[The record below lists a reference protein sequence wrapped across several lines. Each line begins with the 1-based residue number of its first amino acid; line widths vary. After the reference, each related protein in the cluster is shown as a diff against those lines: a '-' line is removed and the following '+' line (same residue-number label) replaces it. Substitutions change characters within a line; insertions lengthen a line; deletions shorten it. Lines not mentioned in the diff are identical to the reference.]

1 MERGNYN
8 CDDIRRASKKTTV
21 NIFLPYK
28 TPILHG
34 AIKIIKDFTD
44 DKDDGVDYIN
54 LCKEIYK
61 YVNVQKECI
70 NPELRRTKEK
80 SFKKEWK
87 DIISG
92 LRQTLRSK
100 NISKICYWEGDTK
113 EDEKKYVLE
122 INDKFRKFCMEKK
135 KKETTVT
142 LHFDE
147 CMEYLEWVEGKKKEF
162 QSLDPGYMYIKSF
175 KEYFN
180 IRYNC
185 NYPWLL
191 NTAPD
196 VSCSKLTKVKAR
208 KKDNP
213 GKSVDDTQQASPDV
227 SKVSPVG
234 DIKVNSP
241 PPEPSSKVGD
251 ISIGKS
257 PNDSPEKTSTQI
269 TSSPDTDVDPQSN
282 ISSAIL
288 DGTAIIQKA
297 PIFQRFPYSHPNP
310 DDEYLKFLELFYS
323 HRNNL
328 DGQKITEDIREPIYT
343 KPISFPK
350 TYPTYVQSN
359 PIASIVTKRYDYIS
373 PKYTPVKHYPP
384 SFTHIQPFQ
393 SAISRAAKYTLNS
406 KPWKPFASFFDQEFP
421 PHPTLS
427 KKKMD
432 IVKIPL
438 PTPDPSLFRSPFMI
452 YFLYTT
458 FGLLFSKKTKKKLLK
473 RQLEIKKIR
482 EPPHFFN
489 IDNHSI
495 NVVPYENEIHE
506 DKNIYNQMII
516 QKRFLK
522 KNISIPQEKKSKK
535 KAIIDIH
542 MELFNE
548 SKNNEWELQK
558 NNFLE
563 ICLEEIM
570 TECNEI
576 CVNSNKG
583 DLIMKSISIK
593 NTKEEISFLWDKWAD
608 RYTHIWRNFKR
619 ENAFKV
625 LQYDWREEEKVY
637 LGKIQEENNILNE
650 KNKIPLVEVKKDIW
664 RKWIKK
670 QATLI
675 QQYKK
680 EQWFKSLVEQI
691 EDVSD
696 EYKKEETKDD
706 IFVLNIKELKNK
718 ENNEELYKL
727 DKYIFLIKAF
737 TQIFMMVLEECIKEE
752 SPEKTEFVLDNTIGK
767 LNKGKCQN
775 IKSHHAENTYEKSK
789 DHLEYNEMLEKDM
802 HKYKDSFKELME
814 GWTNKPDI
822 DINSIDDK
830 NKSDKWVEMTD
841 KNFLNPNDDTSENHI
856 NYIRE

>member
-1 MERGNYN
+1 MERGKYN
-8 CDDIRRASKKTTV
+8 CDDIQRVSKKNTV

-54 LCKEIYK
+54 LCEEIYK

-80 SFKKEWK
+80 LFNREWK
-87 DIISG
+87 NIING

-100 NISKICYWEGDTK
+100 GISKICYWEGDGK
-113 EDEKKYVLE
+113 ENEKRYVLQ

-135 KKETTVT
+135 KKETTFN
-142 LHFDE
+142 LYFKE

-162 QSLDPGYMYIKSF
+162 LSLDPGYMYIKSY
-175 KEYFN
+175 KEYFD

-196 VSCSKLTKVKAR
+196 ITCSKLTTVKAR
-208 KKDNP
+208 EKDIP
-213 GKSVDDTQQASPDV
+213 GKKVDDTQKASPDV
-227 SKVSPVG
+227 AKVSPVD

-241 PPEPSSKVGD
+241 PPETSSKVGD
-251 ISIGKS
+251 PIIGKS
-257 PNDSPEKTSTQI
+257 PNISPEKESTQI

-288 DGTAIIQKA
+288 DGTPIIQKA
-297 PIFQRFPYSHPNP
+297 PIFQPIPYSHPNP
-310 DDEYLKFLELFYS
+310 DDEYLKIQEFFYS
-323 HRNNL
+323 HPNNL
-328 DGQKITEDIREPIYT
+328 EGQKITQYIREPFYT
-343 KPISFPK
+343 KPVSFPK
-350 TYPTYVQSN
+350 TYPTYIHSN
-359 PIASIVTKRYDYIS
+359 PNASIVTKIYDYIL
-373 PKYTPVKHYPP
+373 PKYTPAKHYPA
-384 SFTHIQPFQ
+384 SLTHVQPYQ
-393 SAISRAAKYTLNS
+393 AAISTAAKYTLNS
-406 KPWKPFASFFDQEFP
+406 KPWK
-421 PHPTLS
+421 TLS
-427 KKKMD
+427 KKKME
-432 IVKIPL
+432 IVKIQL
-438 PTPDPSLFRSPFMI
+438 PIPDPSLFRSPFMI
-452 YFLYTT
+452 YFLVLLILSTIITIFYLLYKYTT
-458 FGLLFSKKTKKKLLK
+458 FGLLFSKKKKKKLLK
-473 RQLEIKKIR
+473 RQLEINKIR
-482 EPPHFFN
+482 EVPPHFFN

-495 NVVPYENEIHE
+495 NVSSYENEMNE

-516 QKRFLK
+516 QKGFLK

-548 SKNNEWELQK
+548 CKNNEWELQK

-570 TECNEI
+570 AECNQI

-593 NTKEEISFLWDKWAD
+593 NTKEQITVLWDKWAD

-625 LQYDWREEEKVY
+625 LQYDWKEEEKVY
-637 LGKIQEENNILNE
+637 LEKIKGKNNIFNE
-650 KNKIPLVEVKKDIW
+650 KEKITLIEIKKDIW
-664 RKWIKK
+664 RRWITK

-675 QQYKK
+675 QQYQK
-680 EQWFKSLVEQI
+680 EQWFKSVVEQI

-696 EYKKEETKDD
+696 EYKKGEIKDD
-706 IFVLNIKELKNK
+706 IFALNIE
-718 ENNEELYKL
+718 KL
-727 DKYIFLIKAF
+727 DNMKNNNALCKDDNHLFLIKVMI
-737 TQIFMMVLEECIKEE
+737 QIFMMVIEECIKEE
-752 SPEKTEFVLDNTIGK
+752 SPEKTELLLDSLI
-767 LNKGKCQN
+767 
-775 IKSHHAENTYEKSK
+775 
-789 DHLEYNEMLEKDM
+789 
-802 HKYKDSFKELME
+802 KELR
-814 GWTNKPDI
+814 TKDNI
-822 DINSIDDK
+822 DINSTNEETIA
-830 NKSDKWVEMTD
+830 NKLVEMTD
-841 KNFLNPNDDTSENHI
+841 KNFLNLNDETTENHFA
-856 NYIRE
+856 YTREK